1 MRKLLVFI
9 VITIFLTAKVHSQDF
24 SNKGVDFWLPY
35 PGHIDATVSRMA
47 LYISSDQNAVGEVR
61 LDGKVIP
68 FTVTANQATT
78 VQISPVT
85 YNVYNSGS
93 DAIGAKKGIQVVADK
108 PIVLYAHVL
117 NAARSGSTIV
127 FPTNVLGRDYI
138 SINSKQSNNG
148 ATAKSQITIVAVE
161 DATTVEIN
169 PKAAS
174 IGGKPA
180 NTPFTVSL
188 NKGDVYQY
196 QSLSDLTGSTI
207 RSAAQVGGCKPIAVF
222 TGSTWTAFDCNNAS
236 GGDNLYQQLFPLG
249 AWGKNYVTAP
259 FINRNYDIY
268 RIIVKDVSTKVM
280 LNGVQLNPNSIIAGS
295 YYEFSNNIPNVI
307 TSDLPILVV
316 QYMTSQ
322 SCNSSNIGDP
332 EIVILNP
339 IEQTINNVTVVS
351 ARNDLTPPNTNIS
364 QHYINVIMKTSA
376 IGGLKIDNATP
387 TASWVNI
394 GSSGFS
400 YLQQNVTTSTIG
412 NPSHNIKADS
422 GFIAIAYGVGNVES
436 YAYNAGTNV
445 KDFSF
450 PTITTLFGQSERP
463 SAVCIGT
470 PFTLS
475 VPLSFQP
482 TSIKWTFSS
491 NPSSPTINPNA
502 TIGPYTN
509 INHPTPVNGLYSYSP
524 LDANGS
530 IIQFSYNNLGK
541 DTIKLITANPAPDGC
556 NVADQEYLIPIDVF
570 AKPKSDFTVA
580 TDRCIGS
587 AIQFTDAT
595 TDLNG
600 SKIINGIWL
609 FGDGGGSTTQMN
621 PTRTFLNPNFY
632 QVKYVPISSY
642 GCAGD
647 TVTKTVE
654 ISSIPIPKFGI
665 SDTTC
670 VNKSITFIDSST
682 IAVGTI
688 VKWYWDYGN
697 GVKDTVNS
705 NVSRTQTYAT
715 GGLKTVSLIVENNTG
730 CKSIAFTKSFFVG
743 AYPNVNFGFPTV
755 ICLPNAITNFSDST
769 LFTDNIVTN
778 ATYSWNFGDGG
789 IDSIKNPIHKYNTVG
804 PFNVQLQVASQY
816 GCVSSTSKVLNT
828 IYAQPKAK
836 FLVSPEVCLRDS
848 TSFID
853 SSDGM
858 GATVAQWRWNFG
870 DGSAINTTQ
879 NPKHL
884 FTSIGTKAV
893 QLFVLTSVG
902 CFSDTLSLT
911 TVVNPLP
918 VSDFTFTASFYC
930 EQRPVDFVSTSS
942 SSVSTIQRWN
952 WQMGDGRSI
961 DTINGNQFSHTYA
974 AYKSYTVGLMVEN
987 AKGCKSDTVKKV
999 VTVYPLPQVGFIVP
1013 EICLADAS
1021 AQFMDTSKIADGT
1034 ENQFTYS
1041 WNLNA
1046 SNITPTISN
1055 VSALNI
1061 KNPSAKY
1068 NKSDVYSIQS
1078 TVTSNR
1084 GCAVSKTQ
1092 LFTVNGSIPVS
1103 KFSVLQ
1109 PTMLCSNDTVRIQ
1122 DISTVDFGNI
1132 TRVEIYWDYINQP
1145 SVKEVDDNPT
1155 SKDGISGKIYSH
1167 QYSNF
1172 QQPPLSKT
1180 YQVRFVAY
1188 SGGNSCV
1195 SSSEQIITVH
1205 AAPQVRFTTL
1215 PGICNDTTSR
1225 MITQASEVS
1234 NISGSY
1240 AFSGVGV
1247 NSVGVFNPRAVAS
1260 GTYPIQYKYTSVAGC
1275 SDSATQNITVWPS
1288 PTAKWGI
1295 SDTTC
1300 ERNSFRITDSS
1311 VANYSNINRWEWNY
1325 GNGSTSIKN
1334 SGQPYLYQYAT
1345 ANIYNVS
1352 LRVIT
1357 DSGCRSTYNSQ
1368 VVRIHPL
1375 PQISF
1380 TLPNICLPDGNGTF
1394 TSTSSIADNS
1404 DALFRYRWNFNDP
1417 NDATGGT
1424 SKIQQHRYTALAPTG
1439 GYAVQLKI
1447 ESKDNCI
1454 DSLTQQFTKVY
1465 PQPKTA
1471 FDIRD
1476 TSVCMGDTIYFTD
1489 RTDGKSSTVQQ
1500 WYWNLAQGNTARVQ
1514 NPQRAFKDSG
1524 VYTISLYSYN
1534 GEGCVSDTVSQTV
1547 VVHPYPQL
1555 ELGKNLFVLEG
1566 GTITLQPQF
1575 YYGKQLSYR
1584 WTPNLYLNS
1593 DTVLAPQSTPAIFLD
1608 SIIYKLTL
1616 TGIGGCAVSDS
1627 LVLTILHPPKVPN
1640 AFSPNGD
1647 GINDTWQIKYI
1658 DSYPGAEVSVFNRY
1672 GQMVYQVTGY
1682 RNSTGWNGN
1691 TKSGEALPVGT
1702 YYYII
1707 NPKNG
1712 RQPINGSVTIIR

>member
-1 MRKLLVFI
+1 MCRLVYLIISICLFSFNALSQADTEFWFAAPA
-9 VITIFLTAKVHSQDF
+9 ITAGHENKPITLRFSSYAKPTTINITQPANPQFVPINISLNANSATSVDLTAQIDLIENKPVQNVLNYGIKVVATAPVSAYYEVGQRLNPEIFPFKGRSGLGLSFLIPSQTRFDNRDLLNPLARNGF
-24 SNKGVDFWLPY
+24 VIVATENNTTIKINLTSDDLAGNLPNVPYTIILQKGQTY
-35 PGHIDATVSRMA
+35 
-47 LYISSDQNAVGEVR
+47 AVASASHLASKHLG
-61 LDGKVIP
+61 
-68 FTVTANQATT
+68 
-78 VQISPVT
+78 
-85 YNVYNSGS
+85 GS
-93 DAIGAKKGIQVVADK
+93 TIQADK
-108 PIVLYAHVL
+108 PVAVTIYDDSVLLGTNYDLVGDQIVPEINTGTEFIVVRGALSFNSIPNTDFFYVWATENNTEIKVGGVIVATINRGQSFEGRLQTSSLYLETSKPSYVFQFTGIGQEVTGTSLPSIKCTGSSNVSFVRSTNEPFFLNILSKSSDIGSFLVNGVSGIITPNLFEDVIGTNGLWKAARISITNLPTINTFFPAGIGLQVSNTSGLFHIGFINGSQGVGTRIGYFSNYEFLDIDAEVLSNQCAGSDIQLMVANQSNTTYNWSGPNGFGSAVYNPVITNASPTNNGKYFVKVQVQGCGEFTDSLVVNIAAKPSAIFTKTNDTICFGSNVTLPITFTGKQPWTLVL
-117 NAARSGSTIV
+117 NDGIKNDTIHNIVSNPYLHVVSPQNTTTYQIVTVIDSALCIAATPNSSSQNQSTILV
-127 FPTNVLGRDYI
+127 QSLPTVTINALDTTCIGRI
-138 SINSKQSNNG
+138 KKWQLNF
-148 ATAKSQITIVAVE
+148 T
-161 DATTVEIN
+161 
-169 PKAAS
+169 
-174 IGGKPA
+174 GKPPFAIEYDDGVQTIRINNITTATYSIELSPSVTTNYSITKVTDA
-180 NTPFTVSL
+180 NGCTNNTVKTTRLTVLSKPSVSFAIPPEICLRDSIFLKNVFVNNVNPITNLFWSFGDNTFSNQDSVYKKYSNAGSFTVSL
-188 NKGDVYQY
+188 FAK
-196 QSLSDLTGSTI
+196 
-207 RSAAQVGGCKPIAVF
+207 
-222 TGSTWTAFDCNNAS
+222 
-236 GGDNLYQQLFPLG
+236 
-249 AWGKNYVTAP
+249 
-259 FINRNYDIY
+259 
-268 RIIVKDVSTKVM
+268 
-280 LNGVQLNPNSIIAGS
+280 
-295 YYEFSNNIPNVI
+295 
-307 TSDLPILVV
+307 
-316 QYMTSQ
+316 
-322 SCNSSNIGDP
+322 
-332 EIVILNP
+332 
-339 IEQTINNVTVVS
+339 
-351 ARNDLTPPNTNIS
+351 
-364 QHYINVIMKTSA
+364 
-376 IGGLKIDNATP
+376 
-387 TASWVNI
+387 
-394 GSSGFS
+394 
-400 YLQQNVTTSTIG
+400 
-412 NPSHNIKADS
+412 
-422 GFIAIAYGVGNVES
+422 
-436 YAYNAGTNV
+436 
-445 KDFSF
+445 
-450 PTITTLFGQSERP
+450 
-463 SAVCIGT
+463 
-470 PFTLS
+470 
-475 VPLSFQP
+475 
-482 TSIKWTFSS
+482 
-491 NPSSPTINPNA
+491 
-502 TIGPYTN
+502 
-509 INHPTPVNGLYSYSP
+509 
-524 LDANGS
+524 
-530 IIQFSYNNLGK
+530 NNL
-541 DTIKLITANPAPDGC
+541 
-556 NVADQEYLIPIDVF
+556 
-570 AKPKSDFTVA
+570 
-580 TDRCIGS
+580 
-587 AIQFTDAT
+587 
-595 TDLNG
+595 
-600 SKIINGIWL
+600 
-609 FGDGGGSTTQMN
+609 
-621 PTRTFLNPNFY
+621 
-632 QVKYVPISSY
+632 
-642 GCAGD
+642 
-647 TVTKTVE
+647 
-654 ISSIPIPKFGI
+654 
-665 SDTTC
+665 
-670 VNKSITFIDSST
+670 
-682 IAVGTI
+682 
-688 VKWYWDYGN
+688 
-697 GVKDTVNS
+697 
-705 NVSRTQTYAT
+705 
-715 GGLKTVSLIVENNTG
+715 
-730 CKSIAFTKSFFVG
+730 
-743 AYPNVNFGFPTV
+743 
-755 ICLPNAITNFSDST
+755 
-769 LFTDNIVTN
+769 
-778 ATYSWNFGDGG
+778 
-789 IDSIKNPIHKYNTVG
+789 
-804 PFNVQLQVASQY
+804 
-816 GCVSSTSKVLNT
+816 
-828 IYAQPKAK
+828 
-836 FLVSPEVCLRDS
+836 
-848 TSFID
+848 
-853 SSDGM
+853 
-858 GATVAQWRWNFG
+858 
-870 DGSAINTTQ
+870 
-879 NPKHL
+879 
-884 FTSIGTKAV
+884 
-893 QLFVLTSVG
+893 G
-902 CFSDTLSLT
+902 CFSDTVSLT
-911 TVVNPLP
+911 TVINPLP
-918 VSDFTFTASFYC
+918 VSDFTFNASFYC

-1682 RNSTGWNGN
+1682 RNSNGWNGN